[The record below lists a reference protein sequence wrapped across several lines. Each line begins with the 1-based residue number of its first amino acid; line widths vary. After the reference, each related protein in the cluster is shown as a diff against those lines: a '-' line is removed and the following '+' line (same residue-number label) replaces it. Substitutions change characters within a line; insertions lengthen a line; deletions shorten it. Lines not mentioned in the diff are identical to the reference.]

1 MDQAVAGYQLPLLL
15 FAGFRRLIDDL
26 HTRLAEQGHPDVRP
40 AHGFALQ
47 AITSQGA
54 TAAEVGRRL
63 GVSKQAAGKTI
74 DRLEALGYVSRTAD
88 PGDARRRTVRVTDRG
103 REVLRLSATIFDALR
118 AAWAQQLGPTAVD
131 QLEASLRKILGAGA
145 FRLDTVGWLGSV

>member
-1 MDQAVAGYQLPLLL
+1 MDQPGAGFELPLLL

-26 HTRLAEQGHPDVRP
+26 QTRLAEHGHPDVRP

-88 PGDARRRTVRVTDRG
+88 PGDRRRHTVHLTDRG
-103 REVLRLSATIFDALR
+103 REMLRLSASVFDDLR
-118 AAWAQQLGPTAVD
+118 AAWSRQLGVAAVA
-131 QLEASLRKILGAGA
+131 QLEASLRMVVGAGA
-145 FRLDTVGWLGSV
+145 FRLDTAGWFGSV